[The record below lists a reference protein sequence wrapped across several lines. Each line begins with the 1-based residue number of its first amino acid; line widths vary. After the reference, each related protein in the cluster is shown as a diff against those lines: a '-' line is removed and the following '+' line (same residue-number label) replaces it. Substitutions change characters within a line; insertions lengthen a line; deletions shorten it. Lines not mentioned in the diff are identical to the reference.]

1 MVHGTGLRHVSTI
14 YAGFNR
20 REGVMTQHIWRVAII
35 AIISAILG
43 LQLARIVEYYADKN
57 PRALESSGYW
67 DRINRGASMYD
78 GTGDRSIDTE
88 D

>member
-1 MVHGTGLRHVSTI
+1 
-14 YAGFNR
+14 
-20 REGVMTQHIWRVAII
+20 MTQHIWRVAVI
-35 AIISAILG
+35 AIVSAILG

-78 GTGDRSIDTE
+78 GTGDRSVDTE

>member
-1 MVHGTGLRHVSTI
+1 
-14 YAGFNR
+14 
-20 REGVMTQHIWRVAII
+20 MTQHIWRVAVI
-35 AIISAILG
+35 AIVSAILG

-78 GTGDRSIDTE
+78 GTGDRSIDAE

>member
-1 MVHGTGLRHVSTI
+1 VVHGSGVRDNRVIHD
-14 YAGFNR
+14 GFNR
-20 REGVMTQHIWRVAII
+20 REGVMTQHIWRVAVI

-78 GTGDRSIDTE
+78 GTGDRALDTE